1 MALDSQQV
9 ELIGRNLLIAQLV
22 AGGLEVAVPTRDRGV
37 DLIAYSDREDH
48 GRFVAKPIQLKAA
61 SAQAFSIDQK
71 YERVTE
77 LLLAY
82 VWNVADPTNALTMCL
97 TYSEA
102 LAVASEMGWTTTASW
117 KNGKYSNNSPG
128 RRLRELLVP
137 YEMHPGAWRERIGL
151 RAGS

>member
-9 ELIGRNLLIAQLV
+9 ELIGRNLLIAQIV
-22 AGGLEVAVPTRDRGV
+22 ADGLEVAVPTRDRGV
-37 DLIAYSDREDH
+37 DLIVYSDREGD
-48 GRFVAKPIQLKAA
+48 GTFVAKPIQLKAA

-71 YERVTE
+71 YARVTE

-82 VWNVADPTNALTMCL
+82 VWNVVDPTNAVTMCL
-97 TYSEA
+97 TYNEA
-102 LAVASEMGWTTTASW
+102 LVVAAEMGWTATTSW
-117 KNGKYSNNSPG
+117 ENGKYSSSSPG

-151 RAGS
+151 RAAS